1 MITYQPYTLRNFREI
16 PQLKERLSAEEL
28 FDIEVVGNVLPFK
41 ANNYVVDVPVDRLG
55 QLPGGPHFVL
65 TFPQR
70 AMLRPEHYAEMSR

>member
-41 ANNYVVDVPVDRLG
+41 ANNYV
-55 QLPGGPHFVL
+55 L
-65 TFPQR
+65 T
-70 AMLRPEHYAEMSR
+70 S